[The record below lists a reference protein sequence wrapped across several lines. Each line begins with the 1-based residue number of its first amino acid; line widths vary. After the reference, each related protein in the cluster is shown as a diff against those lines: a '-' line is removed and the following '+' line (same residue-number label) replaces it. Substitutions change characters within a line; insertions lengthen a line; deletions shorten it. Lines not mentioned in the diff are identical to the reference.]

1 MKICESV
8 FYLFLL
14 TAVVMKK
21 ATWEGNVGNVF
32 TKVVK
37 KPAQLVTS
45 WSKEIAMEKA
55 EASSRGARKCR

>member
-1 MKICESV
+1 MKTCMSV
-8 FYLFLL
+8 SYLFLL
-14 TAVVMKK
+14 SAVATKK
-21 ATWEGNVGNVF
+21 TMWEANVGNVF

-55 EASSRGARKCR
+55 EESSRGTRKCR